1 MNRWIL
7 LIGTNLLILVML
19 GIALFVLQAVL
30 GVQLSGFSGYLVF
43 ALLFGFGGAFISLA
57 ISKPMAKWSTR
68 AKVIENPSNPTEQW
82 LMQAVARQARGAGIK
97 MPEVAV
103 YPSPEPNA
111 FATGATKS
119 TSLVAVSQGLLDTMT
134 RDEVEA
140 VLAHEVSHVAN
151 GDMVTMTL
159 LQGTLNT
166 FVFLA
171 ARAVGLFV
179 DRVILR
185 SDTGLGYFVG
195 AIAAQIVFGLLA
207 SMVAMR
213 FSRHREFRADAG
225 AAQLESPEKMIAA
238 LRKLDRRADE
248 AEASLPK
255 TIQAFGIS
263 GTFTGLF
270 SSHPPIQARI
280 EALENFRQV

>member
-166 FVFLA
+166 FVFLG

-207 SMVAMR
+207 TMVAMR

>member
-1 MNRWIL
+1 MSRWIL
-7 LIGTNLLILVML
+7 LIATNLLVLVMM
-19 GIALFVLQAVL
+19 GVALFILQAVF

-43 ALLFGFGGAFISLA
+43 ALVLGFGGAFISLA

-68 AKVIENPSNPTEQW
+68 AKVIECPSGPTEQW
-82 LMQAVARQARGAGIK
+82 LMNAVARQARTAGIK
-97 MPEVAV
+97 MPEVAI
-103 YPSPEPNA
+103 YPAAEPNA

-119 TSLVAVSQGLLDTMT
+119 TSLVAVSQGLLNSMT
-134 RDEVEA
+134 QDEVEA
-140 VLAHEVSHVAN
+140 VLAHEVSHIAN

-179 DRVILR
+179 DRVIFR
-185 SDTGLGYFVG
+185 SDTGLGYLVG
-195 AIAAQIVFGLLA
+195 AIGAQLVFGLLA
-207 SMVAMR
+207 SMVAMK

-225 AAQLESPEKMIAA
+225 AAELESPEKMIAA
-238 LRKLDRRADE
+238 LRKLGGRAEE

-263 GTFTGLF
+263 GTFTGLL

-280 EALENFRQV
+280 EALEKIRRI